1 MSSIKWSV
9 TCKFQNIL
17 NGQLFLETTNKVDG
31 VLVTIGIKYLH
42 IYFSFH
48 RLTYQCMRG
57 RMGEGLHRFKGLHW
71 VKDAN
76 IQVFLVAFFSAC
88 STSTNSVCLQK
99 NPMKDKFTY
108 WHILPFSTEL
118 QCRHYT
124 SWGFHM
130 RHSLKWDHHIYIYI
144 YMYIYIYLYVY
155 IYIHMVFTNGGFFEV
170 A

>member
-17 NGQLFLETTNKVDG
+17 RGQLFLKTTNKVHG
-31 VLVTIGIKYLH
+31 GLVSIAIKYLH

-48 RLTYQCMRG
+48 RLTYQYIRG

-76 IQVFLVAFFSAC
+76 IQPFLVLSFSAC
-88 STSTNSVCLQK
+88 SISTDSVCLQK
-99 NPMKDKFTY
+99 NLIKDKFAY
-108 WHILPFSTEL
+108 WHIFPFCAEL
-118 QCRHYT
+118 KCRHYT

-130 RHSLKWDHHIYIYI
+130 RHSLKSNYHIYIYCLRNKLI
-144 YMYIYIYLYVY
+144 YYFY
-155 IYIHMVFTNGGFFEV
+155 
-170 A
+170 

>member
-1 MSSIKWSV
+1 MSIA
-9 TCKFQNIL
+9 
-17 NGQLFLETTNKVDG
+17 
-31 VLVTIGIKYLH
+31 IKYLH

-48 RLTYQCMRG
+48 RLTYQYICG

-130 RHSLKWDHHIYIYI
+130 RHSLKWDHHIYIY
-144 YMYIYIYLYVY
+144 LYVY
-155 IYIHMVFTNGGFFEV
+155 IYILICIYIYTYGIHQWRILWSCLIMQSCKKCALPVITTMALCPSAWV
-170 A
+170 ATKPLWW